1 MALNSLT
8 LPYSSL
14 MLVSVCPYPFL
25 LFQLSADC
33 WNVEVSIVILGFVL
47 GQQTSLFFSDE
58 GDNSS
63 EGAQSFLC
71 LLGVP
76 RRIRFQFLEESIQW
90 P

>member
-58 GDNSS
+58 GDIQARGIRVSYVFLGCQEESDSS
-63 EGAQSFLC
+63 
-71 LLGVP
+71 
-76 RRIRFQFLEESIQW
+76 FLEESIQW